1 MIKMLIMTGLQGTQ
15 RAANCDLRVF
25 SQRNFR
31 VIYLKFRKQK
41 IKRKK
46 RAIQLSQRLL
56 YRDYYIISPGVNGA
70 LS

>member
-1 MIKMLIMTGLQGTQ
+1 MIKMLIMTGLHGTQ

-31 VIYLKFRKQK
+31 VIYLTFRKQK
-41 IKRKK
+41 IKK